1 MSTVMPSSDSPSL
14 WASRGK
20 PTNMSVS
27 RLLHAYWTEAR
38 YEVLRTLRTPAFLI
52 PTIALPVM
60 LYVFF
65 GIVLQNPKAAAN
77 PQIALQ
83 VLSGFTMFSVIGPGV
98 FGLGI
103 GFAMERQHG
112 IVTLKRAQPMPF
124 AANLIAKLFSAMT
137 LSLIVITL
145 LLTIATTFA
154 HVDLTFSQAAGA
166 ALVGVLGVVPFCAL
180 GLLIGSLVSGTGAP
194 AVVNLIFFPMIYLSG
209 LFPFPLPKALQTA
222 AMIWPAFHL
231 NQLSLAALGLKT
243 ALNPWISAEVLIGFA
258 GLCMYLAARRLMKVG

>member
-1 MSTVMPSSDSPSL
+1 MSTVMTSPSL
-14 WASRGK
+14 ALPGARNASV
-20 PTNMSVS
+20 PMPVS
-27 RLLHAYWTEAR
+27 RLLRAYWTEAR

-65 GIVLQNPKAAAN
+65 GIVLQGGKANA
-77 PQIALQ
+77 QVALQ

-124 AANLIAKLFSAMT
+124 AANLIAKLFSSMSIA
-137 LSLIVITL
+137 LIVISL
-145 LLTIATTFA
+145 LLTIATTFG
-154 HVDLTFSQAAGA
+154 HVELTAAQAARTM
-166 ALVGVLGVVPFCAL
+166 LVGVLGVVPFCAL
-180 GLLIGSLVSGTGAP
+180 GLLIGSMVSGTGAP
-194 AVVNLIFFPMIYLSG
+194 AIVNLIFFPMIYLSG

-231 NQLSLAALGLKT
+231 NQLSLAALGLPT
-243 ALNPWISAEVLIGFA
+243 QLNPWISAEVLIGFA
-258 GLCMYLAARRLMKVG
+258 GVCLYFAARRLMRAG

>member
-1 MSTVMPSSDSPSL
+1 MSTVMPSPSL
-14 WASRGK
+14 PLPAPRTASAHM
-20 PTNMSVS
+20 PIA
-27 RLLHAYWTEAR
+27 RLLRAYWIEAR

-65 GIVLQNPKAAAN
+65 GIVLHDSSKAPN
-77 PQIALQ
+77 PQIAL
-83 VLSGFTMFSVIGPGV
+83 L
-98 FGLGI
+98 
-103 GFAMERQHG
+103 
-112 IVTLKRAQPMPF
+112 
-124 AANLIAKLFSAMT
+124 
-137 LSLIVITL
+137 VITL
-145 LLTIATTFA
+145 LLTIATTFG
-154 HVDLTFSQAAGA
+154 HVELTVAQAAGA

-231 NQLSLAALGLKT
+231 NQLSLAVLGLPT
-243 ALNPWISAEVLIGFA
+243 QLNPWISAEVLIGFA
-258 GLCMYLAARRLMKVG
+258 GVCLYFAARRLMRTG

>member
-1 MSTVMPSSDSPSL
+1 MSTVMPSPSL
-14 WASRGK
+14 PLPGTRNASV
-20 PTNMSVS
+20 PMPVS
-27 RLLHAYWTEAR
+27 RLLRAYWTEAR

-65 GIVLQNPKAAAN
+65 GIVLQGGKANA
-77 PQIALQ
+77 QVALQ

-124 AANLIAKLFSAMT
+124 AANLIAKLFSSMSIA
-137 LSLIVITL
+137 LIVITL
-145 LLTIATTFA
+145 LLTIATTFG
-154 HVDLTFSQAAGA
+154 HVELTAAQAARTM
-166 ALVGVLGVVPFCAL
+166 LVGVLGVVPFCAL
-180 GLLIGSLVSGTGAP
+180 GLLIGSMVSGTGAP
-194 AVVNLIFFPMIYLSG
+194 AIVNLIFFPMIYLSG

-231 NQLSLAALGLKT
+231 NQLSLAALGLPT
-243 ALNPWISAEVLIGFA
+243 QLNPWISAEVLIGFA
-258 GLCMYLAARRLMKVG
+258 GLCTYLAARRLMRVG

>member
-1 MSTVMPSSDSPSL
+1 MSTLMPSHPLPMPAVRNASP
-14 WASRGK
+14 K
-20 PTNMSVS
+20 MSIT
-27 RLLHAYWTEAR
+27 RLLHAYWVEAR

-65 GIVLQNPKAAAN
+65 GIVLHGDKPTP

-124 AANLIAKLFSAMT
+124 AANLIAKLFSSMSIA
-137 LSLIVITL
+137 LIVITL
-145 LLTIATTFA
+145 LITIATTFG
-154 HVDLTFSQAAGA
+154 HVELTLVQAART

-180 GLLIGSLVSGTGAP
+180 GLLIGSFVSGNGAP

-209 LFPFPLPKALQTA
+209 LFPFPMPKALQTA

-231 NQLSLAALGLKT
+231 NQLSLAALGLPT
-243 ALNPWISAEVLIGFA
+243 SLNPWISAEVLIGFA
-258 GLCMYLAARRLMKVG
+258 GLCVYLAARRLMRVG

>member
-1 MSTVMPSSDSPSL
+1 MSTVMPSSSFTL
-14 WASRGK
+14 
-20 PTNMSVS
+20 PTVRNATVPMSAS
-27 RLLHAYWTEAR
+27 RLLRAYWTEAR

-65 GIVLQNPKAAAN
+65 GIVLQGGKANA
-77 PQIALQ
+77 QVALQ

-124 AANLIAKLFSAMT
+124 AANLIAKLFSSMSIA
-137 LSLIVITL
+137 LIVIAL
-145 LLTIATTFA
+145 LLTIATTFG
-154 HVDLTFSQAAGA
+154 HVELTAAQAARTI
-166 ALVGVLGVVPFCAL
+166 LVGVLGALPFCAL
-180 GLLIGSLVSGTGAP
+180 GLLIGSMVSGTGAP

-222 AMIWPAFHL
+222 AVIWPAFHL
-231 NQLSLAALGLKT
+231 NQLSLASLGLPT
-243 ALNPWISAEVLIGFA
+243 QLNPWISAEVLIGFA
-258 GLCMYLAARRLMKVG
+258 GLCVYLAARRLMRVG

>member
-1 MSTVMPSSDSPSL
+1 MSTVMPSSSLSIPIARHPS
-14 WASRGK
+14 R
-20 PTNMSVS
+20 PMPVS
-27 RLLHAYWTEAR
+27 RLLKAYWTEAR
-38 YEVLRTLRTPAFLI
+38 YEVLRILRTPAFLI
-52 PTIALPVM
+52 PTVALPVM

-65 GIVLQNPKAAAN
+65 GIVLGGNSPN
-77 PQIALQ
+77 PQVALH

-124 AANLIAKLFSAMT
+124 AANLIAKLFSAMAI
-137 LSLIVITL
+137 SLLVITL
-145 LLTIATTFA
+145 LLTIAILFA
-154 HVDLTFSQAAGA
+154 HVELTAGQVA
-166 ALVGVLGVVPFCAL
+166 RTTLVGMLGALPFCAL
-180 GLLIGSLVSGTGAP
+180 GLLIGSLVSGSGAP

-209 LFPFPLPKALQTA
+209 LFPFPMPKALQTA

-243 ALNPWISAEVLIGFA
+243 QLNPWIAAEVLIGFA
-258 GLCMYLAARRLMKVG
+258 GVCVFFAARRLMRVG

>member
-1 MSTVMPSSDSPSL
+1 MSTVIHPASFPLPAVRNAPSRMPL
-14 WASRGK
+14 
-20 PTNMSVS
+20 S

-52 PTIALPVM
+52 PTVALPVM

-65 GIVLQNPKAAAN
+65 GIVLHGDKPT
-77 PQIALQ
+77 PPEISLQ
-83 VLSGFTMFSVIGPGV
+83 VLSGFTMFSVIGPGL

-124 AANLIAKLFSAMT
+124 AANLIGKLFSAMT

-154 HVDLTFSQAAGA
+154 HVELTAAQAMRA
-166 ALVGVLGVVPFCAL
+166 ALVGVLGVVPFCSL

-209 LFPFPLPKALQTA
+209 LFPFPMPKTLQTA

-231 NQLSLAALGLKT
+231 NQLSLAALGLQTK
-243 ALNPWISAEVLIGFA
+243 LNPWISAEVLIGFA
-258 GLCMYLAARRLMKVG
+258 GLCIYLAARRLTRVG

>member
-1 MSTVMPSSDSPSL
+1 MSTVMSSPSL
-14 WASRGK
+14 TLPGARNASV
-20 PTNMSVS
+20 PMPVS
-27 RLLHAYWTEAR
+27 RLLRAYWTEAR

-65 GIVLQNPKAAAN
+65 GIVLQGGKANA
-77 PQIALQ
+77 QVALQ

-124 AANLIAKLFSAMT
+124 AANLIAKLFSSMSIA
-137 LSLIVITL
+137 LIVISL
-145 LLTIATTFA
+145 LLTIATAFG
-154 HVDLTFSQAAGA
+154 HVELTAAQAARTM
-166 ALVGVLGVVPFCAL
+166 LVGVLGVVPFCAL
-180 GLLIGSLVSGTGAP
+180 GLLIGSMVSGTGAP
-194 AVVNLIFFPMIYLSG
+194 AIVNLIFFPMIYLSG

-231 NQLSLAALGLKT
+231 NQLSLAVLGLPT
-243 ALNPWISAEVLIGFA
+243 QLNPWISAEMLIGFA
-258 GLCMYLAARRLMKVG
+258 GLCMYLAARRLMRVG